1 MRAAPAA
8 VFGPGAA
15 PVDLDGSAFDR
26 GRGQAD
32 RCPGTERIVRDA
44 VARRLA
50 GARDILARPPA
61 ADFLARQWDF
71 TATHDPDA
79 LAEAEGIAAG
89 YGLPVRDLFA
99 SLHAGILPGVGASP
113 AADGCSAWALR
124 HPEFGALLGKNRD
137 LAAPFRGAQRVF
149 RHRDPA
155 WHGRTILCVGSLGS
169 PGVYSSGINSDG
181 LALAD
186 TQIRAA
192 DQGVGFLR
200 YFAMTRLLARCATVD
215 DALDELHSLRHAG
228 GGSLVLADADGRTAA
243 VELGHRTVAVEGGGA
258 RSGGGGNGGRVAR
271 TNHFVSPELRGRDAE
286 ADGGHA
292 DSESRLCRLRTW
304 LDGLGEAPGIADAAA
319 VMASHDDAGTTGLC
333 RHGGDG
339 GATTI
344 SGSVFACRS
353 RRLYFSAD
361 NPCAGAWTVYGVVPE
376 PAQRAEVLPG
386 QETHGGA

>member
-1 MRAAPAA
+1 MRAAPVAI
-8 VFGPGAA
+8 FGPGAA

-26 GRGQAD
+26 GRGQAE
-32 RCPGTERIVRDA
+32 RCPGTEQIVRDA
-44 VARRLA
+44 VDRRLA
-50 GARDILARPPA
+50 AVRDVLARPAA

-89 YGLPVRDLFA
+89 YGLAVRDLFA
-99 SLHAGILPGVGASP
+99 SLHAGMLPGFGASP
-113 AADGCSAWALR
+113 AADGCSAWAVR

-215 DALDELHSLRHAG
+215 EAVDELRRLRHAG

-243 VELGHRTVAVEGGGA
+243 VELGHHAVAVEGG
-258 RSGGGGNGGRVAR
+258 GGRVAR
-271 TNHFVSPELRGRDAE
+271 TNHFVSPELRGRDIE
-286 ADGGHA
+286 GGGRA
-292 DSESRLCRLRTW
+292 DSDGRLRRLRSW
-304 LDGLGEAPGIADAAA
+304 LDGLGEAPGVADTAA
-319 VMASHDDAGTTGLC
+319 VMASHDDAETPGLC
-333 RHGGDG
+333 RHGVRFRGS
-339 GATTI
+339 TTI
-344 SGSVFACRS
+344 SGSIFACRG
-353 RRLYFSAD
+353 RRLYFSPD
-361 NPCAGAWTVYGVVPE
+361 NPCSGAWTVYDG
-376 PAQRAEVLPG
+376 AAN
-386 QETHGGA
+386 GGA